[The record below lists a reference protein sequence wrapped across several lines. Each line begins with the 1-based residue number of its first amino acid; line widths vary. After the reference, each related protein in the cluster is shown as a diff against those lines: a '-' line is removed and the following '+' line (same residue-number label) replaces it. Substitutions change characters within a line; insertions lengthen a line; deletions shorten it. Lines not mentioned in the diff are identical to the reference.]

1 MSVQS
6 IFSTI
11 DLQKSCLELN
21 MMNHFAIFPSMSA
34 DTILEL
40 VQKVKIKRKSDSEEF
55 THFRAQLVPGIGT
68 ANFSR

>member
-1 MSVQS
+1 
-6 IFSTI
+6 
-11 DLQKSCLELN
+11 